1 MMRLPHDGAK
11 VRGLHG
17 LVLHSSDCTGLQAQI
32 NYVSSNVNVG
42 KIDLSFHGT
51 ALLQA

>member
-1 MMRLPHDGAK
+1 MICSPHDRAK

-17 LVLHSSDCTGLQAQI
+17 LVLRSDCTGLQAQI

-42 KIDLSFHGT
+42 KIDLSFHGA